1 MYQQG
6 DGRDPGEKQPLAPQA
21 SLNKFS
27 SNFCN
32 LQNSKKVF
40 ANLQNTKKAGFDMF
54 WLVFFIAFSF
64 DKLFKDPI
72 FKSGQIL
79 KSCELGLQDMN
90 FRGTQFNSDK
100 FEKFHYIAI

>member
-1 MYQQG
+1 MSVF
-6 DGRDPGEKQPLAPQA
+6 R
-21 SLNKFS
+21 
-27 SNFCN
+27 N
-32 LQNSKKVF
+32 LHKDTGYIG
-40 ANLQNTKKAGFDMF
+40 LGLT
-54 WLVFFIAFSF
+54 LVTSFSF